1 MRTRLPFWAVLAA
14 LFCAG
19 VIAAV
24 GGGSGSA
31 AAKAGTPT
39 NLTVTLTS
47 ATTSEEPTVPQTTV
61 QQTTVQV
68 TVTNTQ
74 TTIGPGTV
82 VVNPPTTT
90 TTDTSSG
97 TKTWALVAIGIAI
110 VILIGL
116 IGWLSSRHKDLPA
129 EARRRVLG
137 QAVAAWVAQGYAPV
151 NQTDTTA
158 VLRRG
163 DEHVV
168 LTVDGRGNIGS
179 QPVAA
184 GAPTGPA

>member
-1 MRTRLPFWAVLAA
+1 MTRIRLPIWGALAA
-14 LFCAG
+14 LFCVG
-19 VIAAV
+19 VIAAF

-31 AAKAGTPT
+31 AEKAGTVT
-39 NLTVTLTS
+39 QHTVS
-47 ATTSEEPTVPQTTV
+47 DATTTAGEATVPQTTV
-61 QQTTVQV
+61 EV

-82 VVNPPTTT
+82 VINPPTTT
-90 TTDTSSG
+90 STTEDSSG
-97 TKTWALVAIGIAI
+97 SKTWALVAIGIAI

-116 IGWLSSRHKDLPA
+116 IGWLASRHKDTPP
-129 EARRRVLG
+129 EARRRALD

-163 DEHVV
+163 DEQVV
-168 LTVDGRGNIGS
+168 VSVDGRGNISS
-179 QPVAA
+179 QPV
-184 GAPTGPA
+184 GPAPHTGAA